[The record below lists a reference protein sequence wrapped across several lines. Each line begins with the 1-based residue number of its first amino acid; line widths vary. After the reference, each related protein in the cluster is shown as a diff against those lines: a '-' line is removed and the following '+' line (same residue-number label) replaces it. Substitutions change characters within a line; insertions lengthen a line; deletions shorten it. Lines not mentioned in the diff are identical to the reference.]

1 MNFVKDNIGKF
12 QMIMMNLLNGLKKQE
27 NILIETKKLENNLV
41 LNI

>member
-12 QMIMMNLLNGLKKQE
+12 QTIMMNLLNGLKKQE